1 MAPDARLRIIDKPWD
16 GYAKPPDQ
24 GETQVAQGAETRARG
39 GGRRQ
44 VLVARK
50 GVDMRAVILAGGL
63 GTRLRLYTTVSPK
76 PLVPIGERPV
86 LEHII
91 RSLARCGT
99 NRINLCVNYLG
110 DLASTWRRSTCRPSC
125 GWPSTG
131 RTSRSGP
138 PGRCARCP
146 TSRAR
151 SSS

>member
-1 MAPDARLRIIDKPWD
+1 
-16 GYAKPPDQ
+16 
-24 GETQVAQGAETRARG
+24 
-39 GGRRQ
+39 
-44 VLVARK
+44 
-50 GVDMRAVILAGGL
+50 MRAVILAGGL

-110 DLASTWRRSTCRPSC
+110 DLILVYLAQIDLPPELRLAF
-125 GWPSTG
+125 TG